1 MFITPDL
8 IAESESRLDFNPKQ
22 LSANIASRN
31 PIQNAS
37 SEKVNKRIAHA
48 LSEGVEASRI
58 DLERLLGQSDL
69 MSVNYLQRGFI
80 ASEAIGRISVRDSS
94 GDFLGYGTG
103 FMISSRLLLT
113 NWHVLG
119 SPENSKNSQVEFHY
133 QFAPNGKP
141 LPSELFGFEP
151 DEFFF
156 TDKELDF
163 TAIAVSKSSQSGNKA
178 LTDFNYLRLNR
189 ELGKILP
196 GEYLTIIQHPSGEP
210 KQIAIREN
218 QMLKILDDFLW
229 YRTDTAPGSS
239 GSPVFNDS
247 WQVIA
252 LHHSGVPERD
262 EDGNYLTVDGKVWKD
277 HMGEN
282 KIKWIANEGVRVSR
296 IIQTLENADPHHPL
310 VKEVLE
316 NNKGLV
322 DESNTVHN
330 ERKPMEPNLG
340 NQLHQPNN
348 SDKGSISPAAMQ
360 VSTEGGVISIQVPL
374 NITISLGTSSTSGQT
389 VIVPSAT
396 QPSSQ
401 QIGVEEVIS
410 IDPNYSNRQGY
421 NPNFLG
427 NGSQAVPLPK
437 LSSEMIAKAAVNKA
451 ATGEDK
457 YVLPYHHFSIVLNKE
472 RRLAFY
478 TAVNIDGNISHR
490 IKRDPDKWIYD
501 PRVEKN
507 EQAGNEVYEANPL
520 DRGHLVRRLDPAW
533 GTSTDIAKVAN
544 DDTFHFT
551 NCSPQHKDFN
561 QNQTT
566 WAGLEDYILDNADSL
581 DLKVS
586 VFTGP
591 VFSDDDPVYRGIQL
605 PKQFWK
611 VVAMVKEDD
620 AQLSATA
627 YLLSQAS
634 LLKNLNE
641 AFSFGAYKTYQVPI
655 KEIESLTG
663 LSFGN
668 LKNFD
673 PIAHLESF
681 GTKEI
686 VSYSKLK
693 L

>member
-1 MFITPDL
+1 
-8 IAESESRLDFNPKQ
+8 
-22 LSANIASRN
+22 
-31 PIQNAS
+31 
-37 SEKVNKRIAHA
+37 
-48 LSEGVEASRI
+48 
-58 DLERLLGQSDL
+58 
-69 MSVNYLQRGFI
+69 
-80 ASEAIGRISVRDSS
+80 
-94 GDFLGYGTG
+94 
-103 FMISSRLLLT
+103 
-113 NWHVLG
+113 
-119 SPENSKNSQVEFHY
+119 
-133 QFAPNGKP
+133 
-141 LPSELFGFEP
+141 
-151 DEFFF
+151 
-156 TDKELDF
+156 
-163 TAIAVSKSSQSGNKA
+163 
-178 LTDFNYLRLNR
+178 
-189 ELGKILP
+189 
-196 GEYLTIIQHPSGEP
+196 
-210 KQIAIREN
+210 
-218 QMLKILDDFLW
+218 
-229 YRTDTAPGSS
+229 
-239 GSPVFNDS
+239 
-247 WQVIA
+247 
-252 LHHSGVPERD
+252 
-262 EDGNYLTVDGKVWKD
+262 
-277 HMGEN
+277 
-282 KIKWIANEGVRVSR
+282 
-296 IIQTLENADPHHPL
+296 
-310 VKEVLE
+310 
-316 NNKGLV
+316 
-322 DESNTVHN
+322 
-330 ERKPMEPNLG
+330 
-340 NQLHQPNN
+340 
-348 SDKGSISPAAMQ
+348 
-360 VSTEGGVISIQVPL
+360 
-374 NITISLGTSSTSGQT
+374 

-668 LKNFD
+668 LKNYD
-673 PIAHLESF
+673 PIAYLESF